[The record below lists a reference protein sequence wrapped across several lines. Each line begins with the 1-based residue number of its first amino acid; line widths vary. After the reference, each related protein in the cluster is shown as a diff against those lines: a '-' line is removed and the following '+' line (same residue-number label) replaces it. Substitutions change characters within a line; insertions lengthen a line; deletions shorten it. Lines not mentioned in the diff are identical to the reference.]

1 MSDRIEAF
9 IGSAEVLA
17 TRLFTENWRP
27 GLKACALSVE
37 CVESAAE
44 FVSCMS
50 AFRSQMLKEH
60 AEKKE
65 VPE

>member
-1 MSDRIEAF
+1 MSDRIEAVL
-9 IGSAEVLA
+9 GSVEVLA
-17 TRLFTENWRP
+17 TRLFAENWRP
-27 GLKACALSVE
+27 GLKACALSIE
-37 CVESAAE
+37 CVDCAAE
-44 FVSCMS
+44 FVSCLS